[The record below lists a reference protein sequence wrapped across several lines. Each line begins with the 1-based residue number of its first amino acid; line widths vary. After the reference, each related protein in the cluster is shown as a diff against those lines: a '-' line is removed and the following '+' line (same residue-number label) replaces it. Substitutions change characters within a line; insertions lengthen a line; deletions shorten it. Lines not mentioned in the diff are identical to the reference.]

1 VRVRSGRGPGATGL
15 RRRGELAKEVSSAAV
30 PGRAA
35 PTLADPAPS
44 RGVIVGGGEL
54 TNGVRM
60 PVAFLP
66 RPGPPAAPPRRA
78 RPGRRPTAR
87 AWSWRRRLPAVAAV
101 AAAAGLLLLVGLA
114 GPAVAQTPDP
124 TLGQV
129 IERLRNVLVGLLIAL
144 ATLLLTVG
152 GLRYLL
158 AGGDPGQVEKAKVTL
173 RSAAI
178 GYGLAALAPA
188 LVRLLRFVVGT

>member
-1 VRVRSGRGPGATGL
+1 VRVRSGRGLGATGL

-35 PTLADPAPS
+35 PTLTDPAPS
-44 RGVIVGGGEL
+44 RGVIAGGGVV
-54 TNGVRM
+54 TNTVRM
-60 PVAFLP
+60 LATFIP
-66 RPGPPAAPPRRA
+66 RPSPPAAPPRRA
-78 RPGRRPTAR
+78 RLGRPPAAR
-87 AWSWRRRLPAVAAV
+87 AWTWRRRLPAVVGV
-101 AAAAGLLLLVGLA
+101 AAAAIVLLLVGLA
-114 GPAVAQTPDP
+114 APAVAQPADP

-129 IERLRNVLVGLLIAL
+129 IERLRNVVVGLLIGL

-158 AGGDPGQVEKAKVTL
+158 AGGDPGQVEKAKTTL